1 MHTTYINASIL
12 HHNHPPR
19 EGKIVKESW
28 GLVDSNWKLGTGPA
42 QLVKPGYVG
51 MCPGLLRIGSSD
63 RCVWAC

>member
-1 MHTTYINASIL
+1 MPQFFTITAL
-12 HHNHPPR
+12 LER
-19 EGKIVKESW
+19 KIVKSL
-28 GLVDSNWKLGTGPA
+28 GLVDSDWKLGTGPV